1 VNRLFRLGPVLRAR
15 KAQEDAARGAVLQS
29 RQEILHAQALVK
41 RRQLDLTG
49 ADAPTEGT
57 ARAMVASLVARQSMA
72 ATLSG
77 AHRMVADAEELS
89 REKQAELADAAKR
102 RRAVESM
109 AERHAE
115 TVRAH
120 DLRTEQ
126 NNLDEMAVTSKAR
139 NAARG
144 IDGSNEQR
152 SNALRHGKGS
162 ASDRE
167 SAARETANSV
177 AAQRSVVNLG
187 DARQVIDASR
197 SMLAFAAKH
206 GAGPAELEDEGTAD
220 EATGSRA

>member
-15 KAQEDAARGAVLQS
+15 KAQEDAAKGAVLQS
-29 RQEILHAQALVK
+29 RQEIREAQALVK
-41 RRQLDLTG
+41 RRHLDLTG

-77 AHRMVADAEELS
+77 AHRMVADAEELA

-102 RRAVESM
+102 RRAVELM

-115 TVRAH
+115 TVKAH

-126 NNLDEMAVTSKAR
+126 LNLDEMAVTAKAR

-144 IDGSNEQR
+144 IDATSEERANV
-152 SNALRHGKGS
+152 LRHGKGT
-162 ASDRE
+162 AADRE
-167 SAARETANSV
+167 DAARETANSV
-177 AAQRSVVNLG
+177 AAKRHSIDLA
-187 DARQVIDASR
+187 DAGQAIAAARAP
-197 SMLAFAAKH
+197 LAFAAKRD
-206 GAGPAELEDEGTAD
+206 AEPAELTGEDDAD
-220 EATGSRA
+220 EGSRA